1 MNKSNLFKTI
11 LLSLIFLI
19 LTISCSSAGGND
31 DGPVVIG
38 KVIANEVIYTLDDFT
53 SSNVKFKKLREYS
66 VDELAYA
73 KSVFYGFRK
82 FEDPIDYEIRF
93 FDSHQDALMG
103 ESVARE
109 RAGTEDEIKLDKD
122 EAVFTEGL
130 KDVRECVGSGSQRGM
145 GGDTSGG
152 AGVGGHCLNSKY
164 KNYVIQ
170 GNIILLC
177 HGINAEDS
185 MISCDNLLAL
195 LVK

>member
-1 MNKSNLFKTI
+1 MNKSNLLKTI
-11 LLSLIFLI
+11 FLSSIFFVLA
-19 LTISCSSAGGND
+19 CSSAGGND

-38 KVIANEVIYTLDDFT
+38 KVIANEVIYTIEDFT
-53 SSNVKFKKLREYS
+53 NSNVKFKKLKEYS
-66 VDELAYA
+66 VEELTHAN
-73 KSVFYGFRK
+73 KVFYGFK
-82 FEDPIDYEIRF
+82 KYDEPVDYEIRF
-93 FDSHQDALMG
+93 FDSHEVALMG
-103 ESVARE
+103 ESVVRE

-177 HGINAEDS
+177 HGYDAEDS
-185 MISCDNLLAL
+185 MINCDNLLAL
-195 LVK
+195 LDK